1 MYHFV
6 MEPKLLN
13 ENIVLK
19 KQGLVT
25 DNISGENVSDLL
37 VPIID
42 NAQPIINKFPQILI
56 VTFPNEQFGVT
67 IQNETVVIS
76 NDPQPDNPKRD
87 KLVKSAIKL
96 NDKFQEN
103 LTAYGVN
110 FRYTVENSTLSNV
123 QGLLDSG
130 KLVTLG
136 AVEDAEQTKLLSLSY
151 IENNSNSKV
160 QVMINIIPSS
170 DGSSTGVVEFI
181 INFHQD
187 ISGNVSLPNFTAL
200 KRQVVEYETKATAKI
215 RSILG

>member
-1 MYHFV
+1 